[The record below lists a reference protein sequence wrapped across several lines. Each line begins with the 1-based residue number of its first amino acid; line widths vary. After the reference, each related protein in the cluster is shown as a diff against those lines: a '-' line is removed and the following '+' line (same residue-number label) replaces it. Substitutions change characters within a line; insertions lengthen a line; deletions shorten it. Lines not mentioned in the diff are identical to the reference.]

1 MKSTEHAKILIVEDE
16 GIIADNLAFR
26 LSTAGYDVTGIAE
39 SARDAMEKIRERVPE
54 LILMDIRIKGSVD
67 GIDATA
73 ALREHSDIPV
83 IYLTAYSD
91 QKTID
96 RAKVTGASGFLA
108 KPIQYSALGNAIEM
122 AISKHRSDGNP
133 RLTAEAVRSVLDSIE
148 RQFSTDTTTT
158 GGDAAK
164 GGPSGA
170 SSTPT
175 NRSG

>member
-26 LSTAGYDVTGIAE
+26 LSSAGYDVTGIAD
-39 SARDAMEKIRERVPE
+39 SAGDAMDKIRERVPE
-54 LILMDIRIKGSVD
+54 LILMDIHIKGSVD
-67 GIDATA
+67 GIEATA
-73 ALREHSDIPV
+73 ALRKLSDIPV

-122 AISKHRSDGNP
+122 AISKHRSDGKT
-133 RLTAEAVRSVLDSIE
+133 RLAFGGTRAV
-148 RQFSTDTTTT
+148 
-158 GGDAAK
+158 
-164 GGPSGA
+164 P
-170 SSTPT
+170 
-175 NRSG
+175 